1 MSPNPNNEE
10 RRPSGRLAQLIDE
23 TFGSFSNFQQS
34 FENNALN
41 IFGSGYT
48 WLCFDREH
56 QGLKILGTSNQDSP
70 FMMEGRYP
78 IMVID
83 VWEHAYYLKHQ
94 NRRAQY
100 VQGFWKV
107 INWDAVSQLL
117 EFWPK
122 QARHDE
128 LWMSL
133 RWLMFY
139 SETSSQALN
148 CFDDYPKMKKLCQQ
162 YPTWR
167 TLKGGGGGWRKKGGG
182 TFGGQVPVSPNSGN

>member
-78 IMVID
+78 ILVID

-133 RWLMFY
+133 WWLMFY
-139 SETSSQALN
+139 SETSSHALN
-148 CFDDYPKMKKLCQQ
+148 CFLMIV
-162 YPTWR
+162 
-167 TLKGGGGGWRKKGGG
+167 LKCKSYVNSTPRGKHWKGQGGEKKGRV
-182 TFGGQVPVSPNSGN
+182 TFGGQGPVSPNFR

>member
-1 MSPNPNNEE
+1 MSIIRELTVYYLFLLRYVNHALYWSIMSPNPNNED

-48 WLCFDREH
+48 WLCFDRER

-78 IMVID
+78 ILVID

-128 LWMSL
+128 L
-133 RWLMFY
+133 
-139 SETSSQALN
+139 
-148 CFDDYPKMKKLCQQ
+148 
-162 YPTWR
+162 
-167 TLKGGGGGWRKKGGG
+167 
-182 TFGGQVPVSPNSGN
+182 

>member
-1 MSPNPNNEE
+1 MSIIRELTVNYLFLLRYVNHALYWSIMSPNPNNEE
-10 RRPSGRLAQLIDE
+10 RRPSGRLAQLINE
-23 TFGSFSNFQQS
+23 AFGSFSNFQQS

-78 IMVID
+78 ILVID

-128 LWMSL
+128 L
-133 RWLMFY
+133 
-139 SETSSQALN
+139 
-148 CFDDYPKMKKLCQQ
+148 
-162 YPTWR
+162 
-167 TLKGGGGGWRKKGGG
+167 
-182 TFGGQVPVSPNSGN
+182 